1 MQKEDYI
8 KRIENLQKT
17 NQNLHDQVE
26 AFEKEAKAN
35 RNRNFIQLYR
45 NHLANLRILNNTC
58 PLALTV
64 LLILIEK
71 MNKQNS
77 IVMPV
82 DTLVKITGKSKSVL
96 YNAIKVLSD
105 NKFIKKLETDSIKFS
120 VLNSEIFWQS
130 SFILKDKFEL
140 FNDPQVGEGFDKKYT
155 ENWDKVKLLKVPFIN
170 SSPNK

>member
-1 MQKEDYI
+1 MEKDDYT
-8 KRIENLQKT
+8 KRIENLKQT
-17 NQNLHDQVE
+17 NENLHNQLKTVE
-26 AFEKEAKAN
+26 KKAKAN
-35 RNRNFIQLYR
+35 RNLNFIQLYR
-45 NHLANLRILNNTC
+45 SQLSNLRILNNTC

-71 MNKQNS
+71 MNSQNS

-82 DTLVKITGKSKSVL
+82 ETLVKITGKSKSVL

-120 VLNSEIFWQS
+120 VINSEIFWQEKAT
-130 SFILKDKFEL
+130 LKDKFEL